1 MDAMES
7 PTIGTSL
14 EFLAQPGNDS
24 TVSPQPAE
32 LQVSSQVCDRCRIKK
47 IGCDGLLPTCSCCQT
62 ANATC
67 TFSKKLK
74 RRTKPRRHVEQ
85 QDKIIENLKI
95 QNEKLKQ
102 QLEQVIAINSK
113 PGNPGGSTLGANV
126 PRSPHFAQA
135 QLLPF
140 TLGSGTSDTLQES
153 EQPIIKHLGRL
164 VSSSSGTQ
172 RFAGSTTGIHFIHSA
187 EKVYKTCFNTAE
199 EFPEPVYR
207 LHCLGPLTRP
217 HQTEPHVNQ
226 SELQQP
232 YFVLDGPRTSYLPK
246 LTRFFKRWSSIWPVL
261 MQTQFFQAFHLI
273 FDSVEINASFSDMDL
288 AGLRQVYLVLAIDA
302 WDSNGSSL
310 NHSNECHIYYEK
322 ACQLARLGLKRGDLT
337 ELQSVILTCLYL
349 QITRHHS
356 TWIQTSGQAVR
367 LAQSLGLH
375 RHARRFTFCRGDV
388 ELRKR
393 VWWCVYAVDIASSIV
408 HGLPK
413 VIQDD
418 DVDNDLPVD
427 ADLEDCTATEIP
439 LPLPGESTNFGI
451 FITYIKLLRIMSTC
465 LKTLYTTTKRR
476 NGVAKITA
484 LDQELS
490 VWRNS
495 IGNFKDRDT
504 ASEHEKGIVEDVYA
518 NSSYHAFEIP
528 FLHLLSNV
536 CMLLI
541 HLPALTFEPAHPQF
555 AKSLGSSVRAGLNI
569 LIILSRNHSNRRV
582 DCLLPNRESLA
593 FQSAL
598 VCFYHQWV
606 SRVSSLPSML
616 DINISLEKV
625 TGAAIEL
632 LNAQKTELVQ
642 MDTSPARE
650 IDHTTLSTTIEFIE
664 SLCSRTKQL
673 FHDYTPTPIPPTQQ
687 QAPSF
692 LQEQFNPF
700 SDFGNEADDIAG
712 LGALGELNQLEFA
725 WDDGLFNFETE

>member
-1 MDAMES
+1 MES

-32 LQVSSQVCDRCRIKK
+32 LQVSSQVCDRCPKK
-47 IGCDGLLPTCSCCQT
+47 SAAMDFYQPCCQT

-164 VSSSSGTQ
+164 VSSSS
-172 RFAGSTTGIHFIHSA
+172 
-187 EKVYKTCFNTAE
+187 
-199 EFPEPVYR
+199 
-207 LHCLGPLTRP
+207 
-217 HQTEPHVNQ
+217 
-226 SELQQP
+226 
-232 YFVLDGPRTSYLPK
+232 
-246 LTRFFKRWSSIWPVL
+246 
-261 MQTQFFQAFHLI
+261 
-273 FDSVEINASFSDMDL
+273 
-288 AGLRQVYLVLAIDA
+288 
-302 WDSNGSSL
+302 
-310 NHSNECHIYYEK
+310 
-322 ACQLARLGLKRGDLT
+322 
-337 ELQSVILTCLYL
+337 
-349 QITRHHS
+349 
-356 TWIQTSGQAVR
+356 
-367 LAQSLGLH
+367 AQSLGLH

>member
-1 MDAMES
+1 MQS
-7 PTIGTSL
+7 G
-14 EFLAQPGNDS
+14 FQ
-24 TVSPQPAE
+24 
-32 LQVSSQVCDRCRIKK
+32 
-47 IGCDGLLPTCSCCQT
+47 CSCCQT

-232 YFVLDGPRTSYLPK
+232 YFVLDGPRT
-246 LTRFFKRWSSIWPVL
+246 
-261 MQTQFFQAFHLI
+261 
-273 FDSVEINASFSDMDL
+273 
-288 AGLRQVYLVLAIDA
+288 
-302 WDSNGSSL
+302 SNGSSL